1 MKKGVKK
8 CLLITV
14 CILNFQMCMFSYAT
28 ARESTPNIKVN
39 RSKSRNVYMKIISA
53 TPKTIKIKIFNKSEN
68 IARYSES
75 FTLYKYKDGKYKKIK
90 KIAKEKQKNREKVL
104 QKSKF
109 CCILWVS
116 HIFFTT
122 QAYGGE
128 QT

>member
-1 MKKGVKK
+1 MWALFFCQNGIRGTRDGGTIIFVELVFLKM
-8 CLLITV
+8 
-14 CILNFQMCMFSYAT
+14 Q
-28 ARESTPNIKVN
+28 
-39 RSKSRNVYMKIISA
+39 KIV
-53 TPKTIKIKIFNKSEN
+53 
-68 IARYSES
+68 
-75 FTLYKYKDGKYKKIK
+75 
-90 KIAKEKQKNREKVL
+90 KEKQKNREKVL